1 MAVWQTLLLR
11 ATVVETHCGD
21 VLAREVNLTSGV
33 TWLVKVV
40 VAQHTPRVNRHVTLI
55 EENEALLAQYT
66 SDENLCL
73 LCRVSFGLVSGSS
86 GSLDWGSLFAL
97 FKRITFLRRT
107 KMS

>member
-1 MAVWQTLLLR
+1 MAVWKTLLLG
-11 ATVVETHCGD
+11 ATIVETHCGD

-33 TWLVKVV
+33 TGLVKVV
-40 VAQHTPRVNRHVTLI
+40 VAQHTSRVNRHVTLI

-86 GSLDWGSLFAL
+86 GSLDWGSFFAL
-97 FKRITFLRRT
+97 FERITFLRRT